1 MNWILEAVKLGLIE
15 RVEMGPEKAKL
26 GRKTQHIKKKKE
38 KRQPIQAEN
47 MRVCLPL
54 GRTIMK
60 VEEVSVLILGCPI
73 WKAISRKN
81 KQFHSE
87 SVTLI
92 CCLYLLFLRIS

>member
-1 MNWILEAVKLGLIE
+1 
-15 RVEMGPEKAKL
+15 MGVLTL
-26 GRKTQHIKKKKE
+26 GR
-38 KRQPIQAEN
+38 
-47 MRVCLPL
+47 M
-54 GRTIMK
+54 IME

-73 WKAISRKN
+73 WKAISLKN